1 MSDNGAFLR
10 ARRTSPH
17 GRSPA
22 CWWRASSWTS
32 LTAGLVASAAV
43 TGALTGF
50 DTVGTVAG
58 VTVVPAAARYLF
70 STNADASWVA
80 AVALLGGTASRPAR
94 ISAFPG
100 ARTRHVHGR
109 S

>member
-1 MSDNGAFLR
+1 M
-10 ARRTSPH
+10 
-17 GRSPA
+17 
-22 CWWRASSWTS
+22 
-32 LTAGLVASAAV
+32 